1 MGHKYTI
8 KLYPKAYRDLD
19 GIYQYIYEH
28 IQMPQYAES
37 QLDRLEAG
45 IFSLEDFPHR
55 GPERKN
61 GSYANRGYREL
72 FVDNY
77 VVIYKIRERKQQVD
91 IVTVQYIKRNL

>member
-1 MGHKYTI
+1 M
-8 KLYPKAYRDLD
+8 D

-45 IFSLEDFPHR
+45 IFSLEEFPHR
-55 GPERKN
+55 GLERTN

-77 VVIYKIRERKQQVD
+77 VVIYKIRERK
-91 IVTVQYIKRNL
+91 

>member
-1 MGHKYTI
+1 MGRKYTI

-45 IFSLEDFPHR
+45 IFSLEEFPHR

-61 GSYANRGYREL
+61 GSY
-72 FVDNY
+72 DNY